1 MSWLKDTRLEFKKT
15 QNELARAAKISR
27 AAYANIENGARTPSV
42 KVAKAIAGALGVDW
56 TRFFEQ
62 EGADEKVLEVLED
75 KEE

>member
-1 MSWLKDTRLEFKKT
+1 MSWIRKLRLEKRETLKAVA
-15 QNELARAAKISR
+15 EKVGISEGFLSQ
-27 AAYANIENGARTPSV
+27 IENGARTPSV
-42 KVAKAIAGALGVDW
+42 KTAKAIAGALGVDW

>member
-1 MSWLKDTRLEFKKT
+1 MWIKTVRLEQKKT

-42 KVAKAIAGALGVDW
+42 KTAKAIASALGVDW

-62 EGADEKVLEVLED
+62 EGADD
-75 KEE
+75 AR